1 MIENIKNVQLIQKQI
16 DNDFIV
22 QNNFQSLLD
31 NKKSNII
38 YQYLEEIIKY
48 NYPID
53 ALDKIYLASFSYDK
67 KDEKDN
73 INIKNETD
81 KNYIIFLNS
90 ELMEEYIKNF
100 EFLKKNLLLDN
111 YSIPTSQTNKT
122 SINIK
127 KEYEQNYNKIKYN
140 YEINLSNSSQN
151 TNVKIESFISDEK
164 KQQIIEQIINDFNF
178 DLGEKMFEKVIKNDF
193 RKIKSTILSRINDLI
208 KGKQIKDDELF
219 NNFINSDR
227 SIGRKNNIKEF
238 DKKWLIEKISDTKL
252 KNDDI
257 KFLLE
262 LFFNT
267 NKIGQE
273 TINYFEL
280 CYNIILFNLIIEND
294 KYNKIK
300 DDMDNSAQKHNIAEI
315 KIYDLYFLKVFDDK
329 NIIENIYFNENKK
342 LIQNIKNN
350 KIKIDTIQCLTN
362 NLDDIL
368 DKFGPFS
375 ISYKIIEF
383 LLEVFFKN
391 ANKKSEDVSNYLGGF
406 SLEYYIKNIITMDNN
421 EISRLPNLY
430 YIINDDLSFIEF
442 DLICLVKKNEK
453 LVLNKGIFDR
463 VSNINNL
470 KLLDNIENINEL
482 SLIFFEIKNAQRTPG
497 KIIEK
502 LIEKVNFLYPL
513 FEKYL
518 FDKYNIQI
526 NDYKLYFA
534 YIFDSK
540 FNAYQFGMP
549 NIGDMKMK
557 VNLNNIKN
565 NKNDIKIIYIHAETN
580 IGQYNALGLKNE
592 IINLNKKIEEQAK
605 NYQVQMEQQ
614 AEFQKQL
621 NLQMEE
627 QAKRFQEM
635 MDAIQKQIQEEKKN
649 KEELNKNFEELKRK
663 YQEQI
668 EITNQ
673 MKKKN
678 KIFENK
684 NKNNTKIN
692 KIVQAFV
699 NYNEGNND
707 INSPTS
713 LRRTKSLDSRKS
725 K

>member
-1 MIENIKNVQLIQKQI
+1 
-16 DNDFIV
+16 
-22 QNNFQSLLD
+22 
-31 NKKSNII
+31 
-38 YQYLEEIIKY
+38 
-48 NYPID
+48 
-53 ALDKIYLASFSYDK
+53 
-67 KDEKDN
+67 
-73 INIKNETD
+73 
-81 KNYIIFLNS
+81 
-90 ELMEEYIKNF
+90 
-100 EFLKKNLLLDN
+100 
-111 YSIPTSQTNKT
+111 
-122 SINIK
+122 
-127 KEYEQNYNKIKYN
+127 
-140 YEINLSNSSQN
+140 
-151 TNVKIESFISDEK
+151 
-164 KQQIIEQIINDFNF
+164 
-178 DLGEKMFEKVIKNDF
+178 
-193 RKIKSTILSRINDLI
+193 
-208 KGKQIKDDELF
+208 
-219 NNFINSDR
+219 
-227 SIGRKNNIKEF
+227 
-238 DKKWLIEKISDTKL
+238 
-252 KNDDI
+252 
-257 KFLLE
+257 
-262 LFFNT
+262 
-267 NKIGQE
+267 
-273 TINYFEL
+273 
-280 CYNIILFNLIIEND
+280 
-294 KYNKIK
+294 
-300 DDMDNSAQKHNIAEI
+300 
-315 KIYDLYFLKVFDDK
+315 
-329 NIIENIYFNENKK
+329 
-342 LIQNIKNN
+342 
-350 KIKIDTIQCLTN
+350 
-362 NLDDIL
+362 
-368 DKFGPFS
+368 
-375 ISYKIIEF
+375 
-383 LLEVFFKN
+383 
-391 ANKKSEDVSNYLGGF
+391 
-406 SLEYYIKNIITMDNN
+406 MDNN

-549 NIGDMKMK
+549 NIGDMKTK

>member
-22 QNNFQSLLD
+22 QNNIQSLID
-31 NKKSNII
+31 NKKPNII

-53 ALDKIYLASFSYDK
+53 ALDKISLASFDYDK

-127 KEYEQNYNKIKYN
+127 KEYELNYNKIKYN

-164 KQQIIEQIINDFNF
+164 KQQIIEQIINNFNF
-178 DLGEKMFEKVIKNDF
+178 EQGEEMFEKVIKNDF

-227 SIGRKNNIKEF
+227 SIVEKKNLKEF

-300 DDMDNSAQKHNIAEI
+300 DVMDNSVQKYNIAEI

-350 KIKIDTIQCLTN
+350 KIKIDSIQCLTN

-383 LLEVFFKN
+383 LLEEFFKN
-391 ANKKSEDVSNYLGGF
+391 ANKKSEDVSNYLDGF

-421 EISRLPNLY
+421 KIIRLPNLY

-442 DLICLVKKNEK
+442 DLICLVKKMRNW
-453 LVLNKGIFDR
+453 F
-463 VSNINNL
+463 
-470 KLLDNIENINEL
+470 
-482 SLIFFEIKNAQRTPG
+482 
-497 KIIEK
+497 
-502 LIEKVNFLYPL
+502 
-513 FEKYL
+513 
-518 FDKYNIQI
+518 
-526 NDYKLYFA
+526 
-534 YIFDSK
+534 
-540 FNAYQFGMP
+540 
-549 NIGDMKMK
+549 
-557 VNLNNIKN
+557 
-565 NKNDIKIIYIHAETN
+565 
-580 IGQYNALGLKNE
+580 
-592 IINLNKKIEEQAK
+592 
-605 NYQVQMEQQ
+605 
-614 AEFQKQL
+614 
-621 NLQMEE
+621 
-627 QAKRFQEM
+627 
-635 MDAIQKQIQEEKKN
+635 
-649 KEELNKNFEELKRK
+649 
-663 YQEQI
+663 
-668 EITNQ
+668 
-673 MKKKN
+673 
-678 KIFENK
+678 
-684 NKNNTKIN
+684 
-692 KIVQAFV
+692 
-699 NYNEGNND
+699 
-707 INSPTS
+707 
-713 LRRTKSLDSRKS
+713 
-725 K
+725 